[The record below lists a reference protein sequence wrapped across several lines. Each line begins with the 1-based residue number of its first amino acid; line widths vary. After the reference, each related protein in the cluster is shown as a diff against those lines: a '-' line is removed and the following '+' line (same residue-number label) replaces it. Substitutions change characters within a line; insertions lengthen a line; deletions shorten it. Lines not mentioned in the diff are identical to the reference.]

1 MGADMTAPL
10 LLQIVNRFS
19 FRSFRALTNRNVMNA
34 TTSIDIDTKRIKK
47 THNAKQTKCVTHSL
61 KKNGNKS
68 RTCIWNFLLTLPTR
82 QQTYTVTHCVNHLL
96 EKTLDKTSLEHAHA
110 ALAHTSKLKY
120 RKQNRNIPIVSS
132 LDCINLVCT
141 FDADTDTQFEFFC
154 FLFFVFFQS
163 THSHQRDWTLERK
176 RRRKKYCLSF
186 YKRKQSVYT
195 QCSVCR
201 PVCCLFFVERTNCCV
216 LLFTLCALLSHYC
229 THGSVS
235 TLGICLPVNPQSI
248 LEYFDCALSRCE

>member
-10 LLQIVNRFS
+10 LLQIVNRFFFS
-19 FRSFRALTNRNVMNA
+19 EFSSSDESECHERHYFNRYWHETN
-34 TTSIDIDTKRIKK
+34 KK
-47 THNAKQTKCVTHSL
+47 NTHAKQTKCVTHSL

-110 ALAHTSKLKY
+110 ALAYTSKLKY

-176 RRRKKYCLSF
+176 RRRKKNI
-186 YKRKQSVYT
+186 VYLFISESKVST
-195 QCSVCR
+195 HNALCVGLCVVCFSLKE
-201 PVCCLFFVERTNCCV
+201 PIAASYYL
-216 LLFTLCALLSHYC
+216 LCAHYYH
-229 THGSVS
+229 TIAHM
-235 TLGICLPVNPQSI
+235 
-248 LEYFDCALSRCE
+248 EAWAH